1 MYNFPLELHYK
12 SFNFPDD
19 TLAALPAV
27 AAPVAALPVA
37 AHPVAANPVAANPVA
52 ANPVAAPAP
61 HVVVQ
66 GVAAHPKK
74 ETNNKNKL

>member
-52 ANPVAAPAP
+52 APAP

>member
-37 AHPVAANPVAANPVA
+37 AHPVAANPVAA
-52 ANPVAAPAP
+52 PAP